1 MKKVILSLTL
11 VAIAVFA
18 FSQTNETNA
27 SLYQW
32 KGKKTVP
39 QAGYIILKSGKQV
52 NGTLTLLGKPGALTQ
67 ILLVENGKELK
78 LPTSAVSAYGLGSER
93 GAVTD
98 GVKSGGLYRPVCDN
112 NEELFVWRDMG
123 EQMGKK
129 IENTKPR
136 NGYIIDRNGNRTE
149 GELQI
154 KRVDGQL
161 AEFKLKGSSGKLKL
175 TPSEVANY
183 GLTMTIA
190 EVTKDGEK
198 TYKDEARNYHEG
210 SITLTDGTVKNGWVA
225 FGKRDYIN
233 QNKPGMGY
241 KYDGIFFTSTK
252 DGYLKTYS
260 NDEIIF
266 VSQKTPTEELKY
278 SPYEGGFVAE
288 NALDNVTF
296 RDDLREMNP
305 GKLTL
310 ADGSR
315 MDGDIAKFDAKSL
328 NYKDVSGIIKKYE
341 ATDIDNFVVTTKEG
355 KERTVINL
363 KGELTE
369 QLIQNETFW
378 AYINPNPTTVNEKKT
393 SLARS
398 AAGMSTSLAGAAVM
412 RNDAKKEGYE
422 SNIDSVIMNS
432 NLQQLKDYQ
441 ISLWKINGYTSSEQL
456 QDNSTNESAKKF
468 DAALNL
474 AIAGKEMQDDIIVYY
489 EEIILIN
496 QKTNEKYILYKNKK
510 DMNSQ
515 LEGLLNGCYTFLTM
529 DKKEQKRYY
538 DVDNIKA
545 TLTMLS
551 ECY

>member
-1 MKKVILSLTL
+1 MKKVILSLAL
-11 VAIAVFA
+11 VAIAALA

-93 GAVTD
+93 GAVTN
-98 GVKSGGLYRPVCDN
+98 GVKSGGLYRLVCDN

-260 NDEIIF
+260 NDEISF
-266 VSQKTPTEELKY
+266 VSQKTPAEELSY
-278 SPYEGGFVAE
+278 SPYAGGFVAE
-288 NALDNVTF
+288 NAMDDVNF
-296 RDDLREMNP
+296 RDNLREMNP
-305 GKLTL
+305 GTLTL
-310 ADGSR
+310 ADGTKLEGT
-315 MDGDIAKFDAKSL
+315 MAKFDKTSL
-328 NYKDVSGIIKKYE
+328 NYKNVSGIIEKYN
-341 ATDIDNFVVTTKEG
+341 ATDIDNFVITSEG
-355 KERTVINL
+355 EERTVINMN
-363 KGELTE
+363 GELTE
-369 QLIQNETFW
+369 QLHKSETFW

-393 SLARS
+393 NFARS
-398 AAGMSTSLAGAAVM
+398 AAGLSTSLAGAAVM
-412 RNDAKKEGYE
+412 RADGKKEGYDLKL
-422 SNIDSVIMNS
+422 DSLIMNS

-441 ISLWKINGYTSSEQL
+441 KGFWAMYGATNSEEMQEKC
-456 QDNSTNESAKKF
+456 DNKSALKF
-468 DAALNL
+468 DGSLTL
-474 AIAGKEMQDDIIVYY
+474 AIAGKEMQDDITVYF
-489 EEIILIN
+489 EEIMLIN
-496 QKTNEKYILYKNKK
+496 QKTGEKYLLYKDKK
-510 DMNSQ
+510 EMNTK
-515 LEGLLNGCYTFLTM
+515 LEGLLNGCCTFLTM
-529 DKKEQKRYY
+529 DKKDQKPYY
-538 DVDNIKA
+538 DVENIKQ
-545 TLTMLS
+545 TLAMLS